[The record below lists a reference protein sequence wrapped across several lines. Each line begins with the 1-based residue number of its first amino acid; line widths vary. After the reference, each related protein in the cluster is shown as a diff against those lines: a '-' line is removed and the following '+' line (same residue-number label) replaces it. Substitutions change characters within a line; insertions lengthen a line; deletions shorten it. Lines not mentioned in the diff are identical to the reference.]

1 MYAARELVVRHKPS
15 QSARRR
21 RLTQRAARLRDRQE
35 ASVFAEILRRLCEGT
50 AAHAAA
56 LVDGE
61 GETVDYFARGLDPY
75 AVRIAAAEWRLVLGA
90 AERARVPF
98 WADTRLL
105 MVRAGGASYA
115 IAPLSEGYALVLQ
128 LARHCFRV
136 SDRALAIAVRE
147 LCAESGLIAAPV
159 FEKGERW
166 VRIRVQTVAGNPR
179 RPLAIWHQN
188 QWRGLVVLGRYHD
201 VESGRRELGF
211 RARLA
216 TGVEFSLVREPLG
229 IWYAENLA

>member
-1 MYAARELVVRHKPS
+1 LVARHKPP

-56 LVDGE
+56 LVDSE
-61 GETVDYFARGLDPY
+61 GETVDYFAGALDPY
-75 AVRIAAAEWRLVLGA
+75 AVRVAAAEWRLALSA
-90 AERARVPF
+90 AERAGAPF
-98 WADTRLL
+98 WAATGHL
-105 MVRAGGASYA
+105 MVRARLASYA
-115 IAPLSEGYALVLQ
+115 IVPLSEGYAIVLQ
-128 LARHCFRV
+128 LPRHCFRI
-136 SDRALAIAVRE
+136 SERALAVATRE
-147 LCAESGLIAAPV
+147 LCAESGLDAALALTAR
-159 FEKGERW
+159 ERW

-179 RPLAIWHQN
+179 KPLAVWHQN
-188 QWRGLVVLGRYHD
+188 QWRGVVVLGRYHD

-216 TGVEFSLVREPLG
+216 TGAEFSLVREPLG
-229 IWYAENLA
+229 IWYAENLG